1 MRCCRRYT
9 IKMNELHGKQ
19 VLVTRPRHQSET
31 LCRLITEASGVAIS
45 LPTLAIVAV
54 DDVSSVKA
62 QLLHLDRYHWIFFM
76 SANAVTM
83 HMNYLDN
90 GRMPTLKSVHFAA
103 IGAATAKAMK
113 SSGLPVDLMPE
124 EGFSSQALLALAP
137 LQAANITNQA
147 CLIVRGEGGH
157 EELANTLLARGAQ
170 VEYLNV
176 YKRVLPEVDCTQLM
190 QLLQHNCLHAITITS
205 AEALRNLLTLLCSD
219 YHQKLFRIPM
229 IVVSERI
236 KQIAK
241 ELGCEHIIIAVSPS
255 DTAIFQAVKKVING
269 GIAWQK

>member
-1 MRCCRRYT
+1 MSG
-9 IKMNELHGKQ
+9 LHGKQ
-19 VLVTRPRHQSET
+19 VLVTRPGHQAEN
-31 LCRLITEASGVAIS
+31 LCRLITEASGVAMR
-45 LPTLAIVAV
+45 LPTIAIAPV
-54 DDVSSVKA
+54 DDVASIKA
-62 QLLHLDRYHWIFFM
+62 QLLHLDRYHWVFFV

-90 GRMPTLKSVHFAA
+90 GRMPTLKNVQCAA

-113 SSGLPVDLMPE
+113 SFGLPVDVMPE
-124 EGFSSQALLALAP
+124 EGFSSEALLALAP
-137 LQAANITNQA
+137 LQAANITNKT

-157 EELANTLLARGAQ
+157 EELANTLIARGAQ

-176 YKRVLPEVDCTQLM
+176 YKRIIPDVDCTQLM
-190 QLLQHNCLHAITITS
+190 QSLKHDCLHAITITS
-205 AEALRNLLTLLCSD
+205 GEALRNLLTLLSSD
-219 YHQKLFRIPM
+219 CHQKLFTIPL

-241 ELGCEHIIIAVSPS
+241 ELGCEHIIVAASPS
-255 DTAIFQAVKKVING
+255 DTAIFQAVKKVFNG